1 MSTKVI
7 RKNDDWT
14 SVCFEDLPIGEQFTF
29 CDEQNFDS
37 FRICCKI
44 SENSA
49 IAFDNNFPKNSPILK
64 VSAEEDVYTEDVEI
78 YLCQFSQT
86 GELLD

>member
-1 MSTKVI
+1 MSTKVV
-7 RKNDDWT
+7 RASDDWT
-14 SVCFEDLPIGEQFTF
+14 SMYFGDLPVGEWFSF

-49 IAFDNNFPKNSPILK
+49 IAFDNDLSKKIPIIK
-64 VSAEEDVYTEDVEI
+64 VNAEEDIYTEDIEI
-78 YLCQFSQT
+78 HVL
-86 GELLD
+86 

>member
-7 RKNDDWT
+7 RKTDEWT
-14 SVCFEDLPIGEQFTF
+14 PMYFGDLPVGEWFSF

-49 IAFDNNFPKNSPILK
+49 IAFDNNFPKEPIIGK
-64 VSAEEDVYTEDVEI
+64 IDADEGVYTEDIEI
-78 YLCQFSQT
+78 RVL
-86 GELLD
+86 